1 MVFNRL
7 VAASLLASLYVWRG
21 AAAPGSGAANATW
34 PGGLGT
40 DRARGRI
47 AGADAASENSRPVAA
62 ADGGYEIAW
71 TQSRWDGPAQKGWNG
86 KNSYWGKTAGID
98 LEFMPPWLSPASAW
112 AAPRELLMAS
122 AGRLAVSSLGGK
134 TAILCGGV
142 GKGAQA
148 GTGVVCYA
156 EDRGGSSWKV
166 SPVQDSEGFR
176 SLSVTGLCW
185 LRTATSGYVY
195 ASTFVQNQPQLK
207 TPLFYQ
213 AGAVPTSPWVSVP
226 PDENPRVPPIQLKG
240 FSAAAAGP
248 VPSEA
253 EIYVGVTGNRIGE
266 AEVYRRYPGGWQLL
280 GGKLV
285 EAAGVASLYGTDAGV
300 LAGTEP
306 MGMVYE
312 WSKSEQ
318 RWYARR
324 VGNLIAG
331 GINDLAE
338 VDGYIYAAAGGCSP
352 GPEARLFRTKDYI
365 SWEDVTPTA
374 AGSAALSAFVA
385 VDEFGDEGAVAALG
399 NNFNQVY
406 VARYPGAGEWGVVKG
421 DGGVA
426 RDVVGVTSGTDF
438 WGNFV
443 AYEKGGLV
451 YARKFAGFKS
461 GGELYSAVYDAEDK
475 LVRYQKLEFEGAM
488 ASGGAKFWLR
498 AADEYDAFKTPDGSQ
513 AGEPAWYAVTP
524 GQPLPAEL
532 DKKRFAQ
539 YRVRLDVP
547 NGLKFPPVVKKVS
560 LTMFSPYGKVVET
573 YPANKAENQTV
584 GVPITFWFSKAVK
597 PETIKKEN
605 VVIKGKKRQYNW
617 PKWYYRESDF
627 GFTIFHDE
635 FEVNDEITVT
645 LESTAAR
652 KVLDSRGYQIDPDG
666 DGQPGGR
673 YEFSFTVGS
682 GGGPSVGAP
691 FEGEREGP
699 VVYDVTIEP
708 NPTYGET
715 KVRITA
721 TADDTKR
728 GNSNVAAAEFS
739 VGREPA
745 APGQGEPMEGEFK
758 SPKVTV
764 FAETDI
770 SGEPGRETRLIVY
783 VRAQDEFGNWGD
795 ATAAPIFVRPPEFL
809 PKEYVY
815 FYPNPCR
822 DETGYFHYLVTRDS
836 EISVR
841 VFDMRGRLVDE
852 INSYAQAYSGKRG
865 LPWDVSDVGAD
876 VYLFTLTARAVATG
890 EVATVTKKLAVLK

>member
-1 MVFNRL
+1 MFEKLAV
-7 VAASLLASLYVWRG
+7 ASLLAGLSVWHG
-21 AAAPGSGAANATW
+21 AAESGSGAPNARW

-40 DRARGRI
+40 DAARGRI
-47 AGADAASENSRPVAA
+47 AGAPAANESSRPTAA
-62 ADGGYEIAW
+62 AEGGYDVAW
-71 TQSRWDGPAQKGWNG
+71 MQDRWDGPTQKLWNG
-86 KNSYWGKTAGID
+86 KDSYWGKTAGVD

-112 AAPRELLMAS
+112 APPRELSMTR
-122 AGRLAVSSLGGK
+122 AGRFAVSSLEGK

-166 SPVQDSEGFR
+166 SPVRDSGGFR
-176 SLSVTGLCW
+176 SVEVTGSCW

-195 ASTFVQNQPQLK
+195 ASTFVQNQLLQK
-207 TPLFYQ
+207 TPLFYH

-226 PDENPRVPPIQLKG
+226 PDENPRVPPMQLKG
-240 FSAAAAGP
+240 FSAVAAGP

-253 EIYVGVTGNRIGE
+253 EVYVGVTGTRVGE
-266 AEVYRRYPGGWQLL
+266 AEVYRRHPGGWDLL
-280 GGKLV
+280 GGKLA
-285 EAAGVASLYGTDAGV
+285 EAKGVVSLYATDAGV

-306 MGMVYE
+306 MGMAYE
-312 WSKSEQ
+312 WNKGEQ

-324 VGNLIAG
+324 VGNLVAG
-331 GINDLAE
+331 GINDLAK
-338 VDGYIYAAAGGCSP
+338 VGDYIYAAAGGCSP
-352 GPEARLFRTKDYI
+352 GPKARLFRSKDYI
-365 SWEDVTPTA
+365 YWEDVTPVA
-374 AGSAALSAFVA
+374 AGSGALNAFVA

-399 NNFNQVY
+399 DNFNQIY
-406 VARYPGAGEWGVVKG
+406 VARYPGTGEWGVVKG
-421 DGGVA
+421 DAGVG

-451 YARKFAGFKS
+451 YTRKFAGFKS
-461 GGELYSAVYDAEDK
+461 GGELYSSVYDAGDK

-498 AADEYDAFKTPDGSQ
+498 AADDYDAFKTPDGSQ

-524 GQPLPAEL
+524 GQPLPGEL
-532 DKKRFAQ
+532 DNKRFVQ
-539 YRVRLDVP
+539 YRIRLDVP
-547 NGLKFPPVVKKVS
+547 NGLKFPPVVKKVR
-560 LTMFSPYGKVVET
+560 LTMLSPYGKVVET
-573 YPANKAENQTV
+573 YPANKAEKQSV
-584 GVPITFWFSKAVK
+584 GVPITFWFSKAVR

-617 PKWYYRESDF
+617 PEWYYRKDNF
-627 GFTIFHDE
+627 AFTVYHDE
-635 FEVNDEITVT
+635 FEVNDEITVK
-645 LESTAAR
+645 LESTDRR
-652 KVLDSRGYQIDPDG
+652 KILDSRGYQIDPDG
-666 DGQPGGR
+666 DGKPGGL
-673 YEFSFTVGS
+673 YKFSFTVGS
-682 GGGPSVGAP
+682 GRGPIVGEP

-699 VVYDVTIEP
+699 VVYDVTVEP

-728 GNSNVAAAEFS
+728 GNSNIAAAEFS

-745 APGQGEPMEGEFK
+745 APGQGGPMEGEFK

-770 SGEPGRETRLIVY
+770 AGQPGRETRLIVY
-783 VRAQDEFGNWGD
+783 VRAQDSFGNWGD
-795 ATAAPIFVRPPEFL
+795 ATAAPIFIRPPEFL

-822 DETGYFHYLVTRDS
+822 DDTGYFHYLVTRDS

-841 VFDMRGRLVDE
+841 VYDMRGRLVDE
-852 INSYAQAYSGKRG
+852 INSYARAYSGKRG
-865 LPWDVSDVGAD
+865 LPWGVSDVGAD
-876 VYLFTLTARAVATG
+876 VYFFTLTARAVATG
-890 EVATVTKKLAVLK
+890 EVASVTKKLAVLK